1 MIWDLLIGCQPKCVI
16 RSILASAAKHKGKT
30 FLICEFG
37 LLSTT
42 YSRLSS
48 STMAVCLRASTG
60 SSEEHIP
67 SCLSLIPL
75 ETLGKGMHQCHF
87 FWIEISLVWAV
98 PLKQN
103 YVILSVYAI
112 GRHSAYPRFFSWGR
126 RSKMLAMSLATCS
139 GY

>member
-1 MIWDLLIGCQPKCVI
+1 M
-16 RSILASAAKHKGKT
+16 
-30 FLICEFG
+30 ICEFG

-87 FWIEISLVWAV
+87 FFDWDKLGLGSAAKAKLCD
-98 PLKQN
+98 
-103 YVILSVYAI
+103 LSVYAI

-126 RSKMLAMSLATCS
+126 RSKMLAMSLATCN